1 MANETTENELNQ
13 TGEPG
18 TEYFMETLPGQDRYV
33 APLEETQLQDVD
45 SVDESAPA
53 TSMWADAWR
62 TLRRN
67 PLFIISGLLIIFIIV
82 VAIAP
87 GLFTKQ
93 DPNACDL
100 GNSLSPST
108 AGHPFG
114 FDLQGCDVY
123 TRVVYGTRTSLSVG
137 VLSTLLVVIVGTL
150 IGAVAGFFGGWIDAV
165 LSRITDIFFAL
176 PMLLGAI
183 VVLQMFKTSK
193 SIWKIVLVLTLFGW
207 VGVCRI
213 ARSAVLES
221 KNLEFNTASTA
232 LGSTP
237 ARNLFRHILPN
248 SLAPIIV
255 IATTSLASYIVAEAT
270 LKLPWRRSADHHGEL
285 GWRYLQRT
293 DQPADRSDGAV
304 LPVRR
309 TGHHRACVHHDGR
322 RRQGRPRSEEPYGL
336 SEGSGE
342 SL

>member
-1 MANETTENELNQ
+1 MANETTENELNE

-33 APLEETQLQDVD
+33 APLDETPLQDVD

-67 PLFIISGLLIIFIIV
+67 PLFIISGLLILFIIV

-100 GNSLSPST
+100 GNSLSPAS

-114 FDLQGCDVY
+114 YDLQGCDVY

-137 VLSTLLVVIVGTL
+137 VLSTLLVGIVGTL
-150 IGAVAGFFGGWIDAV
+150 IGAVAGFFGGWVDAV

-270 LKLPWRRSADHHGEL
+270 LCFLGVGLPTTTVSWGGDISSAQTN
-285 GWRYLQRT
+285 LQTDPLVLFYPSAALAITVLAFIMMGDAVKDALDPKSRT
-293 DQPADRSDGAV
+293 A
-304 LPVRR
+304 
-309 TGHHRACVHHDGR
+309 
-322 RRQGRPRSEEPYGL
+322 
-336 SEGSGE
+336 
-342 SL
+342 

>member
-33 APLEETQLQDVD
+33 APLDETPLQDVD

-67 PLFIISGLLIIFIIV
+67 PLFIISGLLILFIIV

-100 GNSLSPST
+100 GNSLSPAS

-114 FDLQGCDVY
+114 YDLQGCDVY

-150 IGAVAGFFGGWIDAV
+150 IGAVAGFFGGWVDAV

-213 ARSAVLES
+213 
-221 KNLEFNTASTA
+221 
-232 LGSTP
+232 
-237 ARNLFRHILPN
+237 
-248 SLAPIIV
+248 
-255 IATTSLASYIVAEAT
+255 
-270 LKLPWRRSADHHGEL
+270 
-285 GWRYLQRT
+285 
-293 DQPADRSDGAV
+293 RSDGAV

-322 RRQGRPRSEEPYGL
+322 RRQGRPRPEEPYGL

-342 SL
+342 TL

>member
-1 MANETTENELNQ
+1 MANETTENELNE

-33 APLEETQLQDVD
+33 APLDETPLQDVD

-67 PLFIISGLLIIFIIV
+67 PLFIISGLLILFIIV

-87 GLFTKQ
+87 GL
-93 DPNACDL
+93 
-100 GNSLSPST
+100 SPAS

-114 FDLQGCDVY
+114 YDLQGCDVY

-150 IGAVAGFFGGWIDAV
+150 IGAVAGFFGGWVDAV

-270 LKLPWRRSADHHGEL
+270 LSFLGVGLPTTTVSWGGDISSAQTN
-285 GWRYLQRT
+285 LQTDPMVLFYPSAALAITVLAFIMMGDAVKDALDPKSRT
-293 DQPADRSDGAV
+293 A
-304 LPVRR
+304 
-309 TGHHRACVHHDGR
+309 
-322 RRQGRPRSEEPYGL
+322 
-336 SEGSGE
+336 
-342 SL
+342 